1 MPEILPIPT
10 SNLSPLD
17 AWEHARERGEPALL
31 PINLHSDDRG
41 WSIMNQL
48 QGVMDSQGQIN
59 ISLQHPGV
67 IKAWHRHKLQTDFW
81 ICVRGDLKVGVH
93 RTEDDKAWTAVIG
106 EHRPALVIIPP
117 SLWHGAATVG
127 SEPASLL
134 YYVTHA
140 YNPKQPDEE
149 RRAFNIPPW
158 FPWSVQFR

>member
-1 MPEILPIPT
+1 
-10 SNLSPLD
+10 
-17 AWEHARERGEPALL
+17 
-31 PINLHSDDRG
+31 
-41 WSIMNQL
+41 
-48 QGVMDSQGQIN
+48 
-59 ISLQHPGV
+59 
-67 IKAWHRHKLQTDFW
+67 
-81 ICVRGDLKVGVH
+81 
-93 RTEDDKAWTAVIG
+93 
-106 EHRPALVIIPP
+106 VIIPP